1 MFTGLIETLGTIR
14 TWRRSGE
21 NTRLTVACTLPMS
34 ELSIGESIAVNGAC
48 LTVVAFGEGLF
59 SADLSA
65 ETLQCSTL
73 ADLGP
78 GTPVNLERALRLSD
92 RLGGHLVTGHIDA
105 VASVRMRV
113 RDGNAVRFTFALD
126 PAINRL
132 LVEKGSV
139 AIDGISLTVNTVT
152 EDTFSV
158 AVIPHTLEMTTL
170 QDCREG
176 GRVNVETDLIGKYIA
191 RLLQGGRDVTGARLD
206 LQFLAKHGF
215 L

>member
-14 TWRRSGE
+14 TWQRNGE
-21 NTRLTVACTLPMS
+21 NTRLTVACTFPKR

-48 LTVVAFGEGLF
+48 LTVVAFDEGLF

-65 ETLQCSTL
+65 ETLQRSTL
-73 ADLGP
+73 ANLGP

-105 VASVRMRV
+105 VASVRERV
-113 RDGNAVRFTFALD
+113 RDGNAVRFTFGLD
-126 PAINRL
+126 PTVNRL

-139 AIDGISLTVNTVT
+139 AIDGISLTVNTAS

-158 AVIPHTLEMTTL
+158 AVIPHTLQMTTL
-170 QDCREG
+170 HDCREG
-176 GRVNVETDLIGKYIA
+176 SRVNVETDLIGKYIA
-191 RLLQGGRDVTGARLD
+191 RLLQGRREVNGTNLD